1 MVHSFYRYYN
11 DLNYYDKLFPYRNP
25 PIYPDYR
32 LAPIPLPLS
41 YPQSFEIA
49 SYCSW
54 PNSVQLVEIGEKEKY
69 EQIKLA
75 NKENSCVDVCNSTFE
90 HVIDSKKIMK
100 ENAASCICKL
110 KSHEKKLEYVCA

>member
-11 DLNYYDKLFPYRNP
+11 DYNYRFPYGNP
-25 PIYPDYR
+25 PIYPDFR
-32 LAPIPLPLS
+32 LAPVPLPLS

-54 PNSVQLVEIGEKEKY
+54 PNSVQLVQTDEHEKY
-69 EQIKLA
+69 TQIKLE
-75 NKENSCVDVCNSTFE
+75 NKENSCMDVCNSTFE

-100 ENAASCICKL
+100 DNAASCICKL
-110 KSHEKKLEYVCA
+110 KSHEKKLAYVCA